1 MKKEKNIVQEQKP
14 QKTKVKMTFAILC
27 LAVLFIV
34 ELYLMMNYSKEYLFL
49 GIAGLGILCLVYIV
63 TDLSF
68 KMQREKESFYEKEYE
83 NIYKAQK
90 VSYVFLKQ
98 SFMDMEKILER
109 IEENTEV
116 PAEELIEAQKAVGK
130 ITIQKNRE
138 NAASVLNSNEKVI
151 HHIIS
156 LEDKVKEAVH
166 SIEESSNAS
175 NAAPDDRQQEIID
188 NLAQNQIVLK
198 EELNRLAE
206 QMNLQNHEILDAVKK
221 SLSENAAML
230 EEHIVSE
237 ISVKAEENFIPK
249 EAAESDR
256 KEMVIPEEPDTAEM
270 VMPAEDDIVSEM
282 VTAEDPVEEESVL
295 TESPL
300 SGESVMTEEIMEPA
314 KGEKIAEP
322 KESVAEEVNA
332 AEEIAEPEEI
342 VTEEPADSIETVT
355 EGAVIEE
362 QPAEE
367 KPQENEMSLEEMA
380 SSGKMMTPEEIAA
393 LLEESNAAEEPQ
405 EPVKEEKPSMPDLS
419 DPGHVM
425 TPEEIAALLA
435 NM

>member
-14 QKTKVKMTFAILC
+14 QKTKLKMTFAILC

-138 NAASVLNSNEKVI
+138 NAASLLNSNEKVI

-156 LEDKVKEAVH
+156 LEDKVKEAVR

-175 NAAPDDRQQEIID
+175 DAAPDNRQQEIID

-206 QMNLQNHEILDAVKK
+206 QMNSQNHEILDAVKK
-221 SLSENAAML
+221 SLSESAAML
-230 EEHIVSE
+230 EKHIVSE
-237 ISVKAEENFIPK
+237 ISIKAEENFVPK
-249 EAAESDR
+249 EAAESDI
-256 KEMVIPEEPDTAEM
+256 KEM

-282 VTAEDPVEEESVL
+282 VTTEEPVEEESVL

-322 KESVAEEVNA
+322 KESLAEEVNA
-332 AEEIAEPEEI
+332 AEEITEPEEI

-355 EGAVIEE
+355 ERAVIEE

-367 KPQENEMSLEEMA
+367 KPQENKTSLEEMA

-405 EPVKEEKPSMPDLS
+405 EPVKEEKAAMPDLS

>member
-14 QKTKVKMTFAILC
+14 QKTKLKMTFAILC

-138 NAASVLNSNEKVI
+138 NAASLLNSNEKVI

-156 LEDKVKEAVH
+156 LEDKVKEAVR

-175 NAAPDDRQQEIID
+175 DAAPDNRQQEIID

-206 QMNLQNHEILDAVKK
+206 QMNSQNHEILDAVKK
-221 SLSENAAML
+221 SLSESAAML
-230 EEHIVSE
+230 EKHIVSE
-237 ISVKAEENFIPK
+237 ISIKAEENFVPK
-249 EAAESDR
+249 EAAESDI
-256 KEMVIPEEPDTAEM
+256 KEM

-282 VTAEDPVEEESVL
+282 VTTEEPVEEESVL

-332 AEEIAEPEEI
+332 AEE
-342 VTEEPADSIETVT
+342 
-355 EGAVIEE
+355 
-362 QPAEE
+362 
-367 KPQENEMSLEEMA
+367 KPQENKTSLEEMA

-405 EPVKEEKPSMPDLS
+405 EPVKEEKAAMPDLS

>member
-156 LEDKVKEAVH
+156 LEDKVKEAVR

-175 NAAPDDRQQEIID
+175 DTAPDDRQQEIID

-237 ISVKAEENFIPK
+237 ISVKAEENFAPK
-249 EAAESDR
+249 EAAESDT
-256 KEMVIPEEPDTAEM
+256 KGMVISEEPDTAEM

-332 AEEIAEPEEI
+332 AEE
-342 VTEEPADSIETVT
+342 
-355 EGAVIEE
+355 
-362 QPAEE
+362 
-367 KPQENEMSLEEMA
+367 KPQENETSLEEMA

-405 EPVKEEKPSMPDLS
+405 EPIKEEKAAMPDLS